1 MITREIMC
9 KKRSRR
15 RCCRRLSPTP
25 FGRRVDFP
33 FGIGLT
39 MVAYGGRLSALK
51 GLYHLPQA
59 PLGGGLV
66 LVLGVGLA
74 PL

>member
-1 MITREIMC
+1 MITREIMS

-15 RCCRRLSPTP
+15 RCCRRL
-25 FGRRVDFP
+25 
-33 FGIGLT
+33 
-39 MVAYGGRLSALK
+39 Y
-51 GLYHLPQA
+51 LPQA
-59 PLGGGLV
+59 PIGGGLV